1 MKPRLAAFA
10 CLLLTLGSAT
20 VAEACP
26 SCQQALANG
35 QGDLARGIYYSVLF
49 MMAMPFA
56 IVGSFGFMAYRAIK
70 KEQRRQADEAERQS
84 DNG

>member
-1 MKPRLAAFA
+1 MKPRVVGLA

-70 KEQRRQADEAERQS
+70 KEQRRQAEEAERES

>member
-1 MKPRLAAFA
+1 
-10 CLLLTLGSAT
+10 LLTLGSAT
-20 VAEACP
+20 AAEACP

-70 KEQRRQADEAERQS
+70 KEQRRQAEEAERES